1 MDFTGKKVLVT
12 GASRGIGIATA
23 RAFLACGASVA
34 VNGRTSG
41 SVDKALAELGAE
53 RTVSAPGDLIDK
65 AGCDAVVGAA
75 LDGLGGLDVLV
86 NNAGV
91 FASTPVESASESDFD
106 HMMDINLK
114 GPFFCIQAALPALC
128 ASRGNIVNTAS
139 ESGLMGQPGNSI
151 YCASKAGL
159 INMSRVLALDLAP
172 DVRINN
178 VCPGGVDTD
187 MMRAGTTSDA
197 DLDDARAYAPMQRIA
212 RPEEIAD
219 AILYLASDKAGF
231 VTGATWQLDGG
242 STVGH

>member
-12 GASRGIGIATA
+12 GASRGIGLATA
-23 RAFLACGASVA
+23 RAFLECGASVA
-34 VNGRTSG
+34 VNGRTFE

-53 RTVSAPGDLIDK
+53 RTVAAPGDLIDK

-91 FASTPVESASESDFD
+91 FASTPVESASESDWD
-106 HMMDINLK
+106 RMIDINLK
-114 GPFFCIQAALPALC
+114 GPFFCIQAALPALR

-139 ESGLMGQPGNSI
+139 ESGMMGQPGNSI
-151 YCASKAGL
+151 YCASKGGL

-197 DLDDARAYAPMQRIA
+197 DLDGARAYAPMKRIA

>member
-1 MDFTGKKVLVT
+1 MDFTGKKILVT
-12 GASRGIGIATA
+12 GASRGIGLATA
-23 RAFLACGASVA
+23 RAFLECGASVA
-34 VNGRTSG
+34 VNGRTPE
-41 SVDKALAELGAE
+41 SVDKALSELGAE
-53 RTVSAPGDLIDK
+53 RTVAAPGDLIDK

-106 HMMDINLK
+106 RMIDVNLK
-114 GPFFCIQAALPALC
+114 GPFFCIQAALPALR
-128 ASRGNIVNTAS
+128 AAKGNIVNTAS
-139 ESGLMGQPGNSI
+139 ESGMMGQPGNSI

-159 INMSRVLALDLAP
+159 INMSRVMALDLAP

-197 DLDDARAYAPMQRIA
+197 DLDGARAYAPMKRIA